1 MSRVDRHIANLYF
14 LGLMVLLG
22 SPPLGAQLL
31 FRPGEPYVNY
41 AYESYWPYQTVLYG
55 KDRTPQFDNLGQF
68 VMRGATV
75 FEFQQYQTIAPAS
88 GSFLSKPRLYQD
100 YLNRLVIADDS
111 YKGVD
116 TRLMIGD
123 RIRAKFTPMTLDLA
137 VMNGI
142 RMDTRS
148 ERVSLVLVGSR
159 VDRPIFESAR
169 DQDQTEHGSPEL
181 AFLRP
186 RLATYLMGADLRT
199 RWTGLDLGVSW
210 VNQFRTDSFKEIGE
224 SSLKG
229 VLSNTETPPEWLVV
243 RVADQAPED
252 RVGVRVRRIAVV
264 LNGRE
269 LVHTPGPY
277 DKRNPEALT
286 LTVTEHPDR
295 TIIPP
300 ISKDNSRPPALVI
313 DSPHIEPTPQGFYET
328 RGEGSLLFWFRVPAY
343 FREGL
348 DTLVVNQSQVD
359 LDVAG
364 DYVIELSE
372 IFDGQSFNP
381 ATYFYTAAQARGRPA
396 DLDDYRRVRVRY
408 GRQTARTLASVHMN
422 LDIKGY
428 LLRAE
433 YVRNLSF
440 RAYPALV
447 STKARHFQSQSPA
460 WFVVGRRDWD
470 RFSLGGEVFDIDR
483 DYSTVLSVQDDFYRT
498 YLGVFRGLNNYR
510 EPRLPIRIGPNLASA
525 TFTMEFP
532 TVDDNDDKDQFPDV
546 YFLRQTTNENTGGR
560 FIMDSDG
567 IFPGL
572 DADLNGRPDI
582 NENVNRVPDYYEP
595 FLLYDVNPDAYEYGD
610 DMNNN
615 GVIDVREDDQKA
627 DLPYDPDRRGGHVF
641 GQFRPRKGMDLNLGY
656 HKTGAPFAGTQAE
669 VLYGRYQYQ
678 RRLPFLVD
686 LYAVERLKRV
696 RDDIVDEVFGV
707 GRSPIYFEPDVIPIP
722 LHELTQDDV
731 LHPLGVPVLLRDP
744 LLMRRSW
751 VNTAYVRAR
760 YIRVPQLNVEVSL
773 KYDNNFQQRTAF
785 QPDNQIA
792 DLAVVAKAD
801 YDWRPWKQLRVI
813 PQIKWLRQRLK
824 DDEQRVL
831 EIHERYFYPILRLE
845 YPVSSRTTMKL
856 GAQGFSFL
864 KSTYRSEVAPGADFD
879 SEVYVAMVTNTSSYV
894 GYQLN
899 VNAGYERRIRT
910 FVDQGRSDQDID
922 YSRIFLRVIAGLRPL
937 F

>member
-1 MSRVDRHIANLYF
+1 MFRVGRHIANLYF
-14 LGLMVLLG
+14 LGLVVLLG

-41 AYESYWPYQTVLYG
+41 ASESYWPYQTVLYG
-55 KDRTPQFDNLGQF
+55 KDRTLQFDNLGQF

-75 FEFQQYQTIAPAS
+75 FEFQQYQTIAPTS

-100 YLNRLVIADDS
+100 YLNRLVIANDS
-111 YKGVD
+111 YRGVD

-148 ERVSLVLVGSR
+148 ESVSLVLVGSR
-159 VDRPIFESAR
+159 VDRPIFESAQDA
-169 DQDQTEHGSPEL
+169 DQINHGSREL

-229 VLSNTETPPEWLVV
+229 TLPNTGTPPEWLVV

-277 DKRNPEALT
+277 DKLNPEALT

-313 DSPHIEPTPQGFYET
+313 NSPHIEPTPQGFYET

-348 DTLVVNQSQVD
+348 DTLVVDQAQVD
-359 LDVAG
+359 LDVSG

-372 IFDGQSFNP
+372 VFDGLSFNP

-396 DLDDYRRVRVRY
+396 DLNDYQRVRVLY
-408 GRQTARTLASVHMN
+408 GRQTARTLASAHLN

-440 RAYPALV
+440 RAYPALI
-447 STKARHFQSQSPA
+447 STNARHFESQSPA

-470 RFSLGGEVFDIDR
+470 RFSLGGEVFDIDE
-483 DYSTVLSVQDDFYRT
+483 DYSTVLSVQDDFYST
-498 YLGVFRGLNNYR
+498 YTREVFSARNYR

-546 YFLRQTTNENTGGR
+546 YFLRKTTNTSTGGR

-572 DADLNGRPDI
+572 DADLNGRPDV
-582 NENVNRVPDYYEP
+582 NENINRVPDYYEP

-627 DLPYDPDRRGGHVF
+627 DLPYDPGRRGGHVF
-641 GQFRPRKGMDLNLGY
+641 GQFRPRKGMTLTLGY
-656 HKTGAPFAGTQAE
+656 HKTEAPFAGTQAE
-669 VLYGRYQYQ
+669 VLYGRYQYR

-707 GRSPIYFEPDVIPIP
+707 GRNPIYFEPDVIPIP
-722 LHELTQDDV
+722 LHEVKEEDV
-731 LHPLGVPVLLRDP
+731 LHPLGVPVLLLDP

-760 YIRVPQLNVEVSL
+760 YIRVPRLNVEVSL

-785 QPDNQIA
+785 QSDNQIA

-845 YPVSSRTTMKL
+845 YPVSSRTTVKL
-856 GAQGFSFL
+856 GAQGFPFL
-864 KSTYRSEVAPGADFD
+864 KSTYRSEVTPGTDFD